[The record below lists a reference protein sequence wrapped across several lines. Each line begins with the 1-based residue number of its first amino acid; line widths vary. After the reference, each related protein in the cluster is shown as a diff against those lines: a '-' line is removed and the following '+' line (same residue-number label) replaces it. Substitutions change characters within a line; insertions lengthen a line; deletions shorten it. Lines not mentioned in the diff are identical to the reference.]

1 MSRTDAE
8 ESLLDENNAAFI
20 QGGVSIIAASR
31 AEANVPALA
40 QAVGCR
46 VSPDHSRVTVFLA
59 RFQSGALLDAVDVTG
74 AIAVVFSQPSSY
86 RSLQLKGTDAVV
98 APLESRDK
106 DRVRHYITLYA
117 AEIAALGFDEMFA
130 RTMLACEPAD
140 LSAVT
145 FTPSSAF
152 SQTPGPGAGAPL
164 LAAS

>member
-1 MSRTDAE
+1 MSRTGTE
-8 ESLLDENNAAFI
+8 KSLLDENNAAFI

-46 VSPDHSRVTVFLA
+46 VSPDRNQVTVFLA
-59 RFQSGALLDAVDVTG
+59 RFQSGALFDAVEATG

-86 RSLQLKGTDAVV
+86 RSLQVKGTDAVV
-98 APLESRDK
+98 VPLESRDK

-130 RTMLACEPAD
+130 RTMLSCEPAD

-164 LAAS
+164 TAS